1 MKKIL
6 LTLSILFTSYVGTT
20 QVLFS
25 ENFENFTLG
34 NIFTVSPNLP
44 PITGQGGW
52 ISPVVINQS
61 TVNKTLITQEPNRGK
76 VLTLTTTDLP
86 TVQTNMTISRPNI
99 SNTFNQR
106 TPDNDVIKFE
116 VDYYTG
122 EQQNDGT
129 GYAVMQSLGLI
140 FDENP
145 TSAAFSSSHLF
156 LAIYDSEDLNFR
168 FRYNNTSGLSPY
180 DIWVG
185 KLPYKT
191 WITYIVYLDYKNRKI
206 YYEIPYINAVGS
218 GDHSLYNINSSNLI
232 DDYKPLRIKMYF
244 DGAEEGSNIPLTN
257 KYDNI
262 KITAL
267 KEVPHHILSAKSVLA
282 QNFNLYPNPATN
294 MVHITNTENMLVN
307 QIEVYDTTGKLIN
320 TQNYNNETEIQ
331 LNVEHLASGT
341 YMLHLQTNEGT
352 AVKKLV
358 KK

>member
-86 TVQTNMTISRPNI
+86 TVQTNITISRPNI

-106 TPDNDVIKFE
+106 TPGNYVIKFE

-129 GYAVMQSLGLI
+129 GNSINQVLGLV
-140 FDENP
+140 FNENP
-145 TSAAFSSSHLF
+145 ADNLGTSKYLFS
-156 LAIYDSEDLNFR
+156 AIYNSKDLNFR
-168 FRYNNTSGLSPY
+168 IRYNNTSGLSPY

-218 GDHSLYNINSSNLI
+218 GDHFLYNINSSNLI
-232 DDYKPLRIKMYF
+232 EDYKPLKIDIKF
-244 DGAEEGSNIPLTN
+244 DGREEGRTTPLTN

-267 KEVPHHILSAKSVLA
+267 NAVPPHILSAKSVLA

-307 QIEVYDTTGKLIN
+307 QIEVYDTTGKLI
-320 TQNYNNETEIQ
+320 TTESYNNETEIQ

>member
-1 MKKIL
+1 MKRKLLIAAGFL
-6 LTLSILFTSYVGTT
+6 LTQLCSA
-20 QVLFS
+20 QVLFT
-25 ENFENFTLG
+25 ENFENYTLG
-34 NIFTVSPNLP
+34 NMFPISPNLP

-86 TVQTNMTISRPNI
+86 TVQTNITISRPNI

-106 TPDNDVIKFE
+106 TPGNDVIKFE

-145 TSAAFSSSHLF
+145 TSASFSSSHLF

-218 GDHSLYNINSSNLI
+218 GDHFLYNINSSNLI
-232 DDYKPLRIKMYF
+232 DD
-244 DGAEEGSNIPLTN
+244 
-257 KYDNI
+257 
-262 KITAL
+262 
-267 KEVPHHILSAKSVLA
+267 
-282 QNFNLYPNPATN
+282 
-294 MVHITNTENMLVN
+294 
-307 QIEVYDTTGKLIN
+307 
-320 TQNYNNETEIQ
+320 
-331 LNVEHLASGT
+331 
-341 YMLHLQTNEGT
+341 
-352 AVKKLV
+352 
-358 KK
+358 